1 MEWGFVLGLFSL
13 TLVLIPSRERGYL
26 VGCFVLLYAQ
36 PLPLWIADQVRN
48 DVPSCPVRPRPV
60 VSRLR
65 GNDGPGIYIIGT
77 MLGHH

>member
-13 TLVLIPSRERGYL
+13 TLVLIPSRDMEIM
-26 VGCFVLLYAQ
+26 VGLF
-36 PLPLWIADQVRN
+36 
-48 DVPSCPVRPRPV
+48 CPVVTPPCGYCLKVSMTVRRARPV